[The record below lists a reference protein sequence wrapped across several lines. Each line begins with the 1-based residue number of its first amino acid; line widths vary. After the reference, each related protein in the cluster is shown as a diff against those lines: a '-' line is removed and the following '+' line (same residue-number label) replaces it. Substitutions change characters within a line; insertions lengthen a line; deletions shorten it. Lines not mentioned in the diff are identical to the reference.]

1 MPSNNAFMPVCSLL
15 LYASKQ
21 STDWQSMPAINF
33 AELYNLALRC
43 EQGDQI
49 GRIFAYV
56 LGDCFLRVFFL
67 DYRRRTNFCSPLF
80 PTENA
85 MYVLRNFDKKRLGL
99 HLGRFLT
106 KSSGHPGCD

>member
-43 EQGDQI
+43 DQGDQI

-56 LGDCFLRVFFL
+56 LGDCFLRVVFFRL
-67 DYRRRTNFCSPLF
+67 QKKNKFLF
-80 PTENA
+80 TPFS
-85 MYVLRNFDKKRLGL
+85 Y
-99 HLGRFLT
+99 
-106 KSSGHPGCD
+106 